1 MKDQKFNEDV
11 MKILDEAPNA
21 RKALMDNY
29 DNLLQVAQYC
39 HDNYLQS
46 GDSSMVALEETKTF
60 TTQSLA
66 NIAYQISSLA
76 CSVMS
81 LFDAQTNQLRH
92 MESSINHIGQTVEIY
107 KEKVS
112 RREVGL
118 YTAVRRVPRS
128 HKILP
133 PQPIQPRPLY
143 SRQPIN
149 YQQLDGL
156 GHSMKVS
163 GKQSDRTGTIHKH
176 GASIRSNKPPEPV
189 QCPVAPPVISS
200 SFGKP
205 VAPPTIPTTWHASP
219 EGDIITTLL
228 DEAPPPP
235 PPATNEVLSH
245 DVLPPPPPTPDSS
258 GDMVSPSPLPS
269 LPPSHSE
276 ALTNHSSPPPLTL
289 ETVVEENSFPPPSP
303 PPLSDDASFIL
314 LPNDVSELPTPPPPP
329 VHSQEVDVTLPSR
342 RSRRRLPP
350 ATRSLSLRVR
360 SGPASRCHYTRS
372 LFLPAVQ
379 SSSSSRLC
387 LPARLQHL
395 DLEIPAPPP
404 PLLLDDESV
413 IDDLMPPLPPPV
425 DFDSNAPPH
434 YLEKVVVLYSYNAT
448 KPDDLH
454 LTEGNIIYLTHRHGD
469 GWCEGYLNGNKGFFP
484 ESYVQSHR

>member
-1 MKDQKFNEDV
+1 
-11 MKILDEAPNA
+11 
-21 RKALMDNY
+21 
-29 DNLLQVAQYC
+29 
-39 HDNYLQS
+39 
-46 GDSSMVALEETKTF
+46 
-60 TTQSLA
+60 
-66 NIAYQISSLA
+66 
-76 CSVMS
+76 
-81 LFDAQTNQLRH
+81 
-92 MESSINHIGQTVEIY
+92 
-107 KEKVS
+107 
-112 RREVGL
+112 
-118 YTAVRRVPRS
+118 
-128 HKILP
+128 
-133 PQPIQPRPLY
+133 
-143 SRQPIN
+143 
-149 YQQLDGL
+149 
-156 GHSMKVS
+156 
-163 GKQSDRTGTIHKH
+163 
-176 GASIRSNKPPEPV
+176 
-189 QCPVAPPVISS
+189 
-200 SFGKP
+200 
-205 VAPPTIPTTWHASP
+205 
-219 EGDIITTLL
+219 
-228 DEAPPPP
+228 
-235 PPATNEVLSH
+235 
-245 DVLPPPPPTPDSS
+245 
-258 GDMVSPSPLPS
+258 MVSPSPLPS

-434 YLEKVVVLYSYNAT
+434 YLEKGT
-448 KPDDLH
+448 TLH
-454 LTEGNIIYLTHRHGD
+454 FI
-469 GWCEGYLNGNKGFFP
+469 
-484 ESYVQSHR
+484 